1 MIRRSDVTVSDAQ
14 GTPEGGVY
22 ITVKNSLGALA
33 TLYTDAG
40 GALANPFQ
48 STAVTGVFTYNIADT
63 DAGTFTEEY
72 RINLADSP
80 RTIEAID
87 LSVNSVAVRYAATRT
102 ALALM
107 TTTLP
112 VILTESGREGQFVWS
127 SANLATKVTADPQ
140 QGIYVAPAS
149 APTGASGAWVRKF
162 SGELNVKWFGATGDG
177 TTVDYAAFV
186 ACQNYIASLARAMTG
201 YNVGVPK
208 VFVPFG
214 VYNFAGNPFDCIF
227 PIHWF
232 GESGGFSSSGT
243 ILKWNNTSSGTR
255 IQYVDT
261 VGEAGTQAPASSSGS
276 GTIWEDVT
284 LDGGFDNLNEAERH
298 GVLARAQV
306 KLIRVS
312 LFNWAGEGVK
322 INGNTGAGVLGNA
335 NLCVLLDC
343 FAQNCRNGYFS
354 SGGDSNACH
363 ILNFS
368 TIACREW
375 GCKEGSFLGN
385 QIMGGHWDVN
395 ARNAWNS
402 GAANRPCSYVHDSGN
417 IYFVINGQAAGAAT
431 NRPSTTTASNT
442 WWGWWAAGGAAP
454 ASGIPTWF
462 NGINV
467 RAGGP
472 ILVDGV
478 SNQTVVVSPHIE
490 SNGVCQLDQYGMLI
504 GNSFTTGNVVRVSG
518 GVYYQNSMAN
528 LTSVLGGFAM
538 AGKLNARGDI
548 NGLSA
553 SNNFG
558 PTSGTATD
566 SALTLNTTN
575 TSNSIV
581 FNVGGVFKTVI
592 KNVSNWFYYDTI
604 AGGQHNFRI
613 NGVDLGQFDTNGI
626 NISSGMRLSYN
637 GTAVLTAGVLTAAAF
652 PVLTGDVTTAGG
664 SLATVIGANKVT
676 LGMMATLAA
685 TSLIGNAT
693 GGAATPTAITLAGGL
708 SFLGTTITPTGGA
721 LAPASVAIGSG
732 TALTKAVVYTPTITP
747 ASVAAAT
754 VAEQTFTVTGLTT
767 ADKVVVN
774 PPSIA
779 NATGISGVRVSAAD
793 TLAIRFVNPTAGAL
807 TPTSGTYTVLAFRS

>member
-1 MIRRSDVTVSDAQ
+1 MAGLLPNPKQYYALPSGLPNVGGKVYTYAAGTSTPLATFSDAA
-14 GTPEGGVY
+14 
-22 ITVKNSLGALA
+22 GAVPN
-33 TLYTDAG
+33 T
-40 GALANPFQ
+40 N
-48 STAVTGVFTYNIADT
+48 
-63 DAGTFTEEY
+63 
-72 RINLADSP
+72 
-80 RTIEAID
+80 
-87 LSVNSVAVRYAATRT
+87 
-102 ALALM
+102 
-107 TTTLP
+107 P
-112 VILTESGREGQFVWS
+112 VILDARGEALIFWNGVYKVELRDAADVLIWTVDQVLGFGNVGLLSVDTRTILAAITGQAVGSTRYLTEAGREGTFVWS
-127 SANLATKVTADPQ
+127 SANLATKVTADTA

-162 SGELNVKWFGATGDG
+162 SGEHNVKWFGATGDG

-186 ACQNYIASLARAMTG
+186 ALQNYLGAISRTGFG
-201 YNVGVPK
+201 YNVGIPSA
-208 VFVPFG
+208 FVPFPT
-214 VYNFAGNPFDCIF
+214 VAYNFAGNAFDITY
-227 PIHWF
+227 PIHWIAE
-232 GESGGFSSSGT
+232 GDGGGSNASVV
-243 ILKWNNTSSGTR
+243 LKWNNTSSGLR

-261 VGEAGTQAPASSSGS
+261 TGDSGTQAAATHSGS
-276 GTIWEDVT
+276 GAIFEGFHFE
-284 LDGGFDNLNEAERH
+284 GGFTNGTEAERH
-298 GVLARAQV
+298 GTHCRA
-306 KLIRVS
+306 KALFRNCNF
-312 LFNWAGEGVK
+312 FNWAGDAIRLEASTALPIK
-322 INGNTGAGVLGNA
+322 GNA
-335 NLCVLLDC
+335 NLVKAENCW
-343 FAQNCRNGYFS
+343 AENCRSGWACAGNDDTNAGHLTGFSANG
-354 SGGDSNACH
+354 
-363 ILNFS
+363 
-368 TIACREW
+368 CRRW
-375 GCKEGSFLGN
+375 GIQESSFLGN
-385 QIMGGHWDVN
+385 QIIGGHFDGN
-395 ARNAWNS
+395 ARTAWNT
-402 GAANRPCSYVHDSGN
+402 GAANHPCSYVHDSGN
-417 IYFVINGQAAGAAT
+417 IYFVINGQEAGAST

-454 ASGIPTWF
+454 ATGIPTWF

-538 AGKLNARGDI
+538 AGKLNAKGDI

-652 PVLTGDVTTAGG
+652 PALTGDVTTAGG
-664 SLATVIGANKVT
+664 SLAT
-676 LGMMATLAA
+676 TLAA
-685 TSLIGNAT
+685 AT
-693 GGAATPTAITLAGGL
+693 VVAKVAGQ
-708 SFLGTTITPTGGA
+708 A
-721 LAPASVAIGSG
+721 LAPASV
-732 TALTKAVVYTPTITP
+732 V
-747 ASVAAAT
+747 
-754 VAEQTFTVTGLTT
+754 
-767 ADKVVVN
+767 
-774 PPSIA
+774 
-779 NATGISGVRVSAAD
+779 ATGDIRTSGGKIGYNTGAGGTQAQATSKATGVTLNKVSGEITLNAASLAAD
-793 TLAIRFVNPTAGAL
+793 TTVSFVFTNSQIEVGDNIAFSHASVGTFGAYIFNAHGYAAGSCTIDVHNATPGAL
-807 TPTSGTYTVLAFRS
+807 AEAIVVRFTVLKGATA